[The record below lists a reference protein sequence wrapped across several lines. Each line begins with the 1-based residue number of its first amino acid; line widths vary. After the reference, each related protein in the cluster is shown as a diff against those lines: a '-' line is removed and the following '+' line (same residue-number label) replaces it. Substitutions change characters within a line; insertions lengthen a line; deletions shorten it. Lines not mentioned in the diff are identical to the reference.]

1 MFMVKTLSSY
11 KILAKSDGHT
21 TLDGHTEDCESVLHY
36 FLSTNK
42 EVLKNWCNR
51 NGVDFEKFQLGAELA
66 THYHDFGKATEKWQE
81 EARKEAE
88 KIEKQGKKEAERL
101 KEKILASARR
111 KAKAY
116 IIQAKEEII
125 NECFNEI
132 ANKLRKMDGKSY
144 EKFMEKKLKE
154 AIKEIEDGYI
164 VSTRKEDE
172 KIAKKLGLEVKGK
185 TEGIGGVILKSR
197 DGRKEMDLTFDFML
211 EKEREEIRI
220 KIAEKLFGEK

>member
-1 MFMVKTLSSY
+1 MAL
-11 KILAKSDGHT
+11 
-21 TLDGHTEDCESVLHY
+21 E
-36 FLSTNK
+36 
-42 EVLKNWCNR
+42 
-51 NGVDFEKFQLGAELA
+51 ELI
-66 THYHDFGKATEKWQE
+66 HRIKE
-81 EARKEAE
+81 EAEKEIEEIIQRAEEEAKRIIEEEKEKGRKEAE